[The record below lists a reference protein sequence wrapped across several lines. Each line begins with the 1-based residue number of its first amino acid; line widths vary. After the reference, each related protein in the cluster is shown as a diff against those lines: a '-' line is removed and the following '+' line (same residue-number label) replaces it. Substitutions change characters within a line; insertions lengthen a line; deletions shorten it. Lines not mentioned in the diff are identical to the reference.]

1 MVHHMTTDAAYDVDD
16 DVATGIASFI
26 VVAKG
31 AVVTV
36 GRYHDDLVRAD
47 GVWRI
52 RRRVAVGDATA

>member
-1 MVHHMTTDAAYDVDD
+1 M
-16 DVATGIASFI
+16 ASFL

-52 RRRVAVGDATA
+52 RRRVAVADATA